1 MAKREL
7 LSPAHDTASRAIVD
21 VQTATTRVKA
31 IITECI
37 SKGVSDKELTKRL
50 NKVIAEECKHI
61 NDVGFREQFR
71 KSLVI
76 SARKWHYELMQ
87 TYRISEE
94 NLRRAALKQP
104 LNVELNNLLN
114 KTPYQKQFEFRR
126 LLDDGT
132 NPGIPVIKDY
142 QSSVKLAV
150 KALAAEPPK
159 IVTTKNGG
167 AYIMPAR
174 LRAEMAVR
182 YAAAVENLQRLID
195 SGVSFCWISSHP
207 NCSPRCSPFQGK
219 LYSLFKGKVTIDGK
233 EYGES
238 GTIDGISYKPINEAL
253 AGANGDG
260 NGCISGYNCRH
271 RAIEYERGSKPPADY
286 SEAEMKREYAIDK
299 QQRNYENRIRQLKQE
314 EKQLRACGMEKEAA
328 EKRKQWRRLTKDYQI
343 YSIENDR
350 AYYPY
355 RYVIDRTEQEPD
367 EGRVYAQWKKVIGVE
382 NMPKTLAEFIEM
394 KYNKNTQETFALLEH
409 YKTSVEKGDIAALS
423 SFENYT
429 NQYNL
434 ISKKIVGKIFND
446 VEIKGISYHF
456 IDRTVGSIY
465 YTYTSN
471 GTAVKHEGVS
481 VENSLEILTNGS
493 PRKIVYD
500 KSGRASQKYILKGIG
515 NVTINPLTGELIQV
529 NRNE

>member
-87 TYRISEE
+87 TYRINEE
-94 NLRRAALKQP
+94 NMRRAALKQP

-286 SEAEMKREYAIDK
+286 SETEMKREYAIDK
-299 QQRNYENRIRQLKQE
+299 QQRAYENRIRQLKQE

-328 EKRKQWRRLTKDYQI
+328 AKRKQWRRLTKDYQI

-355 RYVIDRTEQEPD
+355 RYVIDRE
-367 EGRVYAQWKKVIGVE
+367 
-382 NMPKTLAEFIEM
+382 EM
-394 KYNKNTQETFALLEH
+394 
-409 YKTSVEKGDIAALS
+409 
-423 SFENYT
+423 
-429 NQYNL
+429 
-434 ISKKIVGKIFND
+434 
-446 VEIKGISYHF
+446 
-456 IDRTVGSIY
+456 
-465 YTYTSN
+465 
-471 GTAVKHEGVS
+471 
-481 VENSLEILTNGS
+481 
-493 PRKIVYD
+493 
-500 KSGRASQKYILKGIG
+500 
-515 NVTINPLTGELIQV
+515 
-529 NRNE
+529 